1 MFERVETLKLVARR
15 QSTLI
20 HSKSYLQTDSIH
32 INTPNLMD
40 LRINQLFN
48 LTWQTLAS
56 WTPTPHPSSSLTDLH
71 LSLCVCHSIASYRPQ
86 SFCRHSLIN
95 LDFINIVLCTYFP
108 EHLKILCP
116 GMNPCQFLLDMRN
129 DWREILCVC
138 TLSFFFVGISVI
150 NALLSPYNI
159 TYTPHLASDPMD
171 YQFNFIFE
179 C

>member
-48 LTWQTLAS
+48 LTWQTLAT
-56 WTPTPHPSSSLTDLH
+56 WTPHPTSSLTDLH
-71 LSLCVCHSIASYRPQ
+71 LSLCVCHSIASYHPQ

-108 EHLKILCP
+108 EHLKSFVLAWTLAS
-116 GMNPCQFLLDMRN
+116 FFLDMRN

-150 NALLSPYNI
+150 NALLSPYNF